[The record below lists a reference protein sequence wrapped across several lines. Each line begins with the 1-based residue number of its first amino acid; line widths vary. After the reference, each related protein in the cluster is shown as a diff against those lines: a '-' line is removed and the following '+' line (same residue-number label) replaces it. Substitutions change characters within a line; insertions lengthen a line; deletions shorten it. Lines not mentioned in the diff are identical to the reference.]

1 MNGEIK
7 KLVILHA
14 DHYEPNGNGI
24 IVDGNKKTTDE
35 YVKRKMD
42 MFESLDWKVNPI
54 RPTLFVNLPFVV
66 ANRLAKI
73 ELVINKKTELVLEHL
88 KNLKKI
94 GIDDVQVHVHHE
106 NWTNNDVF
114 KKNNP
119 GHVPIETDQ
128 DRLRKFITLHRTL
141 LAEHGLQV
149 FSDPWF
155 FLHGT
160 WALNASDTEI
170 CSIEDEIKVLYELGC
185 RGDFTFPAGRKHC
198 DPTAKSCIMMNPNIT
213 GKKCYNS
220 VNNINVNNKIDPKM
234 FFIYNHPLPF
244 QYSSVEKIVDAKR
257 KQGMKNNEV
266 INMWLSYSTAINGV
280 NYIKTHCHSMNDV
293 FFLNRD
299 QTEFEKICDT
309 PLMSGE
315 YRGLLNQL
323 GEKCS
328 KLGIELQFQ
337 TIKDFYKENVS
348 K

>member
-35 YVKRKMD
+35 YVKQKMD
-42 MFESLDWKVNPI
+42 IFESIDEWNVNKVK
-54 RPTLFVNLPFVV
+54 PTLFVHLPIVV
-66 ANRLAKI
+66 KNILGKI
-73 ELVINKKTELVLEHL
+73 EIIVNKKTELMLEHL
-88 KNLKKI
+88 KNLKKV
-94 GIDDVQVHVHHE
+94 GIDDIQVHIHHE

-114 KKNNP
+114 KRNNP

-141 LAEHGLQV
+141 LSDNGLQV

-155 FLHGT
+155 FVHGK
-160 WALNASDTEI
+160 WALNAADTEI
-170 CSIEDEIKVLYELGC
+170 CNIEDEIKVLYELGC
-185 RGDFTFPAGRKHC
+185 RGDFTFPAGRKQY
-198 DPTAKSCIMMNPNIT
+198 DPVTKNAVMINPNIT
-213 GKKCYNS
+213 GKHCYCVENVVS
-220 VNNINVNNKIDPKM
+220 VNKKIDQKM
-234 FFIYNHPLPF
+234 FFIYNQPLPVK
-244 QYSSVEKIVDAKR
+244 YASLENIVEEKKKGAK
-257 KQGMKNNEV
+257 NSEI
-266 INMWLSYSTAINGV
+266 INMWLSHSISINGV

-293 FFLNRD
+293 FFLNDNR
-299 QTEFEKICDT
+299 THFKSCST
-309 PLMSGE
+309 PLLSGE

-323 GEKCS
+323 GERCAR
-328 KLGIELQFQ
+328 LGIELQFQ